1 MEWTNSNLRKE
12 QMKYTTIKWVLRNH
26 IKNKVRAL
34 WTWEDNNFTCIYQ
47 NYSQKDRIY
56 TAEQLLKKIEDEIQV
71 QKV

>member
-1 MEWTNSNLRKE
+1 MEGNNSNLRKE

-26 IKNKVRAL
+26 IKNNVKAL
-34 WTWEDNNFTCIYQ
+34 WTWTDNNFTCIYE